1 MQGERI
7 YSGSPYEEKAGYA
20 RAAVVNGWI
29 FVSGTTGFDAQTK
42 EFPPDVES
50 QCENCF
56 RNIEIALGKA
66 GATLKDLVRV
76 QIFVTSQEEFERII
90 PIIRKHCY
98 EAGLPTQRSSR
109 SLWHHTCVSR
119 SRRLQSFLVDRY
131 KVSRIIC
138 PPLRQIST
146 LTNRAAQFVL
156 AFAVDWTARCEL

>member
-7 YSGSPYEEKAGYA
+7 FSGSPYEEKAGYA
-20 RAAVVNGWI
+20 RAAVAGGWI

-42 EFPPDVES
+42 EFPADVEA

-56 RNIEIALGKA
+56 RNIENALERA

-98 EAGLPTQRSSR
+98 EARPANTTVFAQ
-109 SLWHHTCVSR
+109 
-119 SRRLQSFLVDRY
+119 LVAPHMR
-131 KVSRIIC
+131 VEVEAI
-138 PPLRQIST
+138 
-146 LTNRAAQFVL
+146 
-156 AFAVDWTARCEL
+156 AVAPSGK